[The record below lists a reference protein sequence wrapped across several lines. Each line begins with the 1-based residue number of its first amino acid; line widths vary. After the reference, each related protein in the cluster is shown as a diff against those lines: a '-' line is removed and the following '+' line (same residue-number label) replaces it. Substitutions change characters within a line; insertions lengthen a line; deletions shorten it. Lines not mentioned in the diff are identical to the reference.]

1 MVRTP
6 SPPAAL
12 PGSWERADRSRGG
25 RESPEGAGRS
35 LGLQAAVSDTD
46 DQGREWPQSQRRPQ
60 DPPIAILVSRSQ
72 DDIDEHRA
80 LDVTPERKS
89 DCRVGISLKEP
100 GAARA

>member
-1 MVRTP
+1 M
-6 SPPAAL
+6 AAG
-12 PGSWERADRSRGG
+12 PKE
-25 RESPEGAGRS
+25 
-35 LGLQAAVSDTD
+35 AA
-46 DQGREWPQSQRRPQ
+46 